1 MRNINV
7 MNETNNGKQF
17 YSLDDY
23 MFTKRELVLSE
34 EVNSET
40 MTEMIKR
47 FMYLDR
53 IDPGKEITLY
63 ITSPGGEVTSGLV
76 FYDIIRM
83 AKSPVRT
90 VCIGTA
96 ASMGSI
102 LFLAGDRRC
111 MTEHSQIMI
120 HDPSVIMGSSP
131 SKALAVQDT
140 LDSIM
145 KTREPLAKIIA
156 ERCHKPLRTVYSKT
170 KGDTYFDA
178 KSAIEFGL
186 ATEIITEF

>member
-111 MTEHSQIMI
+111 MTENSQIMI

-145 KTREPLAKIIA
+145 KTRETLAKIIA

>member
-145 KTREPLAKIIA
+145 KTRETLAKIIA

>member
-1 MRNINV
+1 
-7 MNETNNGKQF
+7 
-17 YSLDDY
+17 
-23 MFTKRELVLSE
+23 
-34 EVNSET
+34 
-40 MTEMIKR
+40 
-47 FMYLDR
+47 
-53 IDPGKEITLY
+53 
-63 ITSPGGEVTSGLV
+63 
-76 FYDIIRM
+76 
-83 AKSPVRT
+83 
-90 VCIGTA
+90 
-96 ASMGSI
+96 
-102 LFLAGDRRC
+102 

-145 KTREPLAKIIA
+145 KTRETLAKIIA